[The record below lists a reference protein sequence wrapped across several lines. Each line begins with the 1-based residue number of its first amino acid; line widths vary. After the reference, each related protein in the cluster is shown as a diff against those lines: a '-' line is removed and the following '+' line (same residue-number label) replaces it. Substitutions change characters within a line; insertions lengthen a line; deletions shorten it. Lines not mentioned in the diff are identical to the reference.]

1 MTTRT
6 ATRTAAKAT
15 AAHVHAVQID
25 DSHKTTLFM
34 WRMLSI
40 GLAVVLSLAL
50 KRYEESGLIALFGE
64 HFGEVVEYVGEWFG
78 RLDL

>member
-6 ATRTAAKAT
+6 AVKAT
-15 AAHVHAVQID
+15 AGKTTAHVHAVQLD

-34 WRMLSI
+34 WRLLSI
-40 GLAVVLSLAL
+40 GLAIVLSVAM

-64 HFGEVVEYVGEWFG
+64 HLGEVVE
-78 RLDL
+78 

>member
-6 ATRTAAKAT
+6 APAAKAV
-15 AAHVHAVQID
+15 AHVHAVQLD

-34 WRMLSI
+34 WRLLSI
-40 GLAVVLSLAL
+40 GLAIVLSVAM

-64 HFGEVVEYVGEWFG
+64 HLGEVVEYVGVWFG